1 MGLWLVRVA
10 SRNAANW
17 GDGRG
22 GIVVTGGEGLI
33 MQVRLAGDGDAEELA
48 ELSGR
53 LRAELLDFDVQ
64 AVERVAQSD
73 VPEGA
78 KGLPAVAG
86 WLAVHLGGA
95 SLRDVLAAI
104 ADWVIR
110 NNRSVE
116 ISSGGDVLKLSR
128 ATPEEQRKII
138 DAWLDKYAPGS

>member
-1 MGLWLVRVA
+1 VV

-64 AVERVAQSD
+64 AVERVPPSD

>member
-1 MGLWLVRVA
+1 M
-10 SRNAANW
+10 
-17 GDGRG
+17 
-22 GIVVTGGEGLI
+22 TGAEDLI

-64 AVERVAQSD
+64 AVERVPPSD

>member
-1 MGLWLVRVA
+1 VV

-22 GIVVTGGEGLI
+22 GIVVTGAEGLI

-64 AVERVAQSD
+64 AVERVPQSD